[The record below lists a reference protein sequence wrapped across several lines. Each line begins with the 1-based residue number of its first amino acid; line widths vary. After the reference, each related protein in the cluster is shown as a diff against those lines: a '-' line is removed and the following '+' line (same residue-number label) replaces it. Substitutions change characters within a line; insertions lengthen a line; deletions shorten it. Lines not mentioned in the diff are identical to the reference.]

1 MTVRLKLKRIR
12 VVEVVT
18 DAAERLE
25 VVVVD
30 LRSVVT
36 CPFCGLKT
44 SKVHDTR
51 QVRIKDLPVLGART
65 TLIWIRR
72 RFSCDGCGRR
82 HLEDHPAFE
91 AKMTRRLARAIVAD
105 ARQLS
110 ITEISRRYGFSWST
124 VMALVSTWS
133 ERVAAHRR
141 KQRCRVL
148 LIDETSLR
156 RRHRYV
162 TVLVNAETGEALG
175 VVEHR
180 SAKALRAFLA
190 QQGQRWLQGVEVVV
204 TDGSEAYRA
213 AIQTHLSH
221 ASHVVDRFHAVR
233 WFADGLIEVR
243 RRIQRVGDK
252 GERPAFDPSI
262 FRSRYLQLTR
272 RDHLS
277 DAQYVHLIGVVS
289 QDPELWHAWR
299 LVQMLYGVYEA
310 TTEAEAAARIE
321 EFVHTWAELPVP
333 EFKTVLRVLAKWLP
347 EIIAFHR
354 ENRIT
359 NGRLEGQNNKLGVLK
374 RIAYGF
380 VNPHNFGARAMLWCP
395 PVSP

>member
-1 MTVRLKLKRIR
+1 MIPDSMTVRLKLQRIR
-12 VVEVVT
+12 VVEVVVDLT
-18 DAAERLE
+18 ERLE
-25 VVVVD
+25 IVVSDVHS
-30 LRSVVT
+30 LVT
-36 CPFCGLKT
+36 CPLCGCKT

-51 QVRIKDLPVLGART
+51 RVRIKDLPVLGAKT
-65 TLIWIRR
+65 TLIWLRR
-72 RFSCDGCGRR
+72 RFSCDNCGER
-82 HLEDHPAFE
+82 HLETHPAFE
-91 AKMTRRLARAIVAD
+91 GKMTRRLARAIVSD

-110 ITEISRRYGFSWST
+110 ITEITRRYGFAWST
-124 VMALVSTWS
+124 IMALVFTWS
-133 ERVAAHRR
+133 ERVAEHRR

-162 TVLVNAETGEALG
+162 TVVLNAETGEALG

-190 QQGQRWLQGVEVVV
+190 KQGHRWLKGVEVVV
-204 TDGSEAYRA
+204 TDGSDAYRA

-221 ASHVVDRFHAVR
+221 ATHVVDRFHAVR
-233 WFADGLIEVR
+233 WFATGLIEVR
-243 RRIQRVGDK
+243 RRIQRTGDK

-310 TTEAEAAARIE
+310 NTETDATARIE
-321 EFVHTWAELPVP
+321 EFVHKWAELPVP
-333 EFKTVLRVLAKWLP
+333 EFKTVLKVLAKWLP
-347 EIIAFHR
+347 EILAFHR
-354 ENRIT
+354 EDRIT
-359 NGRLEGQNNKLGVLK
+359 NGRLEGQNR
-374 RIAYGF
+374 RIDRDSGLA
-380 VNPHNFGARAMLWCP
+380 A
-395 PVSP
+395 